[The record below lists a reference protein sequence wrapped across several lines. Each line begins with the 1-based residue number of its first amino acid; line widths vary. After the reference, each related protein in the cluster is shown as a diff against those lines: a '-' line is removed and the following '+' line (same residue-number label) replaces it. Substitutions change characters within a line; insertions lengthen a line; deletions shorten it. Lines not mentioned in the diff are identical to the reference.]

1 MWLPFLFG
9 VLAAS
14 NVSSVAAGQ
23 PAAVPASYRVIEL
36 GNGAV
41 AEKPAINAK
50 GQVALSM
57 GFGTIT
63 KAMFYDGKK
72 VQDLG
77 NLGGTFNFAVAL
89 NDNGQVVGYSTTDAT
104 NDVAHAFAWDKGTG
118 MIDLGALPGTN
129 RSLAFAN
136 NNRGEVVGAVDS
148 AVRWTLARGLES
160 LGTLGGRFGSA
171 TAINDAGMIAGWS
184 EPAGN
189 TNTVHAFV
197 WTKDTGMTDIHP
209 PGVGGFS
216 FPFAVSGAGQVTGW
230 SAFPGTEQHAF
241 LWTREGGMLDI
252 GASSPPGAVSLGLA
266 MSRNGRHV
274 AGIVGVHAMAWSRD
288 TGMVDLGT
296 FGGRTS
302 RSFDVNNR
310 GQVVGSAD
318 IGATRA
324 HAFVWTAADGLVDLN
339 DRLRDAPPG
348 LELGSAVAV
357 SDNGSIVAYSNQGLI
372 LLKPHDGDEEEG
384 AEATNESP
392 SEAVPSRD
400 ACARLRQGA
409 SMFGR
414 VSSLECALDRIQAQ
428 APGPVTL
435 DVLLTPAPGGDPE

>member
-1 MWLPFLFG
+1 M
-9 VLAAS
+9 A
-14 NVSSVAAGQ
+14 
-23 PAAVPASYRVIEL
+23 
-36 GNGAV
+36 
-41 AEKPAINAK
+41 AINAK
-50 GQVALSM
+50 GQVTISM
-57 GFGTIT
+57 GFGNGSR
-63 KAMFYDGKK
+63 AMFYDGKK

-77 NLGGTFNFAVAL
+77 NLGGPYAFAVGL
-89 NDNGQVVGYSTTDAT
+89 NDNGQVVGYSTTDET
-104 NDVAHAFAWDKGTG
+104 NAVTHAFAWDKGTG
-118 MIDLGALPGTN
+118 MIDLGALPGQN

-136 NNRGEVVGAVDS
+136 NNRGEVVGAVDT
-148 AVRWTLARGLES
+148 AVRWTLARGLEN
-160 LGTLGGRFGSA
+160 LGTLGGRFAGA
-171 TAINDAGMIAGWS
+171 TAINDAGIIAGWS

-189 TNTVHAFV
+189 TKTVHAFV
-197 WTKDTGMTDIHP
+197 WTKDTDMTDIHL
-209 PGVGGFS
+209 PGIEGFS
-216 FPFAVSGAGQVTGW
+216 LPFAVSGGGQVTGW

-252 GASSPPGAVSLGLA
+252 GASSPPGTISPGLA

-274 AGIVGVHAMAWSRD
+274 AGSVGGHAMAWSQD

-318 IGATRA
+318 ISPTRA

-348 LELGSAVAV
+348 LELISAVAV
-357 SDNGSIVAYSNQGLI
+357 SDNGSIVVYSNQGLI
-372 LLKPHDGDEEEG
+372 LLKPYDGDEEQG

-392 SEAVPSRD
+392 SVAVPSRD
-400 ACARLRQGA
+400 ACARLQQSA